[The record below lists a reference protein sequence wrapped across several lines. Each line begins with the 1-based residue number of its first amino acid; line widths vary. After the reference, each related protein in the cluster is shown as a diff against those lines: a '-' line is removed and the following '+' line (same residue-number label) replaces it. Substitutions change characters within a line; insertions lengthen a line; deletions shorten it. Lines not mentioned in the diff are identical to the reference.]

1 MNITK
6 ENIDALN
13 AVIKVAIVADDYRAE
28 VGMHGQRPPTRGT
41 QHKHT

>member
-13 AVIKVAIVADDYRAE
+13 AVIKVAVVTDDYR
-28 VGMHGQRPPTRGT
+28 VKVDQILSDYRKKSRYSWF
-41 QHKHT
+41 